1 MLTVRAAMS
10 STTARRLGEN
20 TSPGLQMI
28 QKKNLEF
35 VPLRLP
41 LILQR
46 GLQTGAG
53 FNVNEGNVL
62 TLPRKKSALEIR
74 RAVAEIVARTDKEQ
88 VRETETCN
96 FRNHLENFSGFEGHL
111 DGWGE

>member
-1 MLTVRAAMS
+1 
-10 STTARRLGEN
+10 
-20 TSPGLQMI
+20 MI

-53 FNVNEGNVL
+53 FNVKEGNVL

-88 VRETETCN
+88 VRETETWN